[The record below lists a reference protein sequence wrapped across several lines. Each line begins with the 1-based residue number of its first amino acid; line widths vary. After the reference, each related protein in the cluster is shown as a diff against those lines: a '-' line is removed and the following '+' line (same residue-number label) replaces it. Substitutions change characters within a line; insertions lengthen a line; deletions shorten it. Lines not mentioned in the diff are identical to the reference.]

1 MPQHPSAQTSHFIA
15 HPFRTKGFTLV
26 ELLCTIA
33 LLGIIVALA
42 APSFS
47 TLIQRMRIRQAVM
60 ELKGALYVARSEA
73 VRRAEDIK
81 LRKRDSA
88 EGKNC
93 AGAANDWS
101 CGWIVFLDSDGDGSY
116 REASTDD
123 ADELLRSFPAPIDT
137 AVRFTSNASVL
148 TVNRWGTINGVG
160 AGFVVSPQSPGGSDF
175 VITVCVSTGG
185 RVRTVLDDH
194 CS

>member
-1 MPQHPSAQTSHFIA
+1 MPQHPSVQPGHFDT
-15 HPFRTKGFTLV
+15 HPYRAKGFTLV
-26 ELLCTIA
+26 ELLCAVA
-33 LLGIIVALA
+33 LLGIVVTLA
-42 APSFS
+42 APNFS
-47 TLIQRMRIRQAVM
+47 ALIQRMRVRQAVM

-93 AGAANDWS
+93 TGTANDWS
-101 CGWIVFLDSDGDGSY
+101 CGWIAFLDNDGDASY
-116 REASTDD
+116 SETNTGE

-137 AVRFTSNASVL
+137 TVRFTSNASVL

-160 AGFVVSPQSPGGSDF
+160 AGFVVSPQSPGSSDF
-175 VITVCVSTGG
+175 AITVCVSTGG
-185 RVRTVLDDH
+185 RVRTVLDVH

>member
-1 MPQHPSAQTSHFIA
+1 MPQHPSVQPGHFDT
-15 HPFRTKGFTLV
+15 HPYRAKGFTLV
-26 ELLCTIA
+26 ELLCAVA
-33 LLGIIVALA
+33 LLGIVVTLA
-42 APSFS
+42 APNFS
-47 TLIQRMRIRQAVM
+47 ALIQRMRVRQAVM

-81 LRKRDSA
+81 LRKRDST

-93 AGAANDWS
+93 TGTANDWS
-101 CGWIVFLDSDGDGSY
+101 CGWIVFLDNDGDASY
-116 REASTDD
+116 SETNTGE

-137 AVRFTSNASVL
+137 TVRFTSNASVL

-160 AGFVVSPQSPGGSDF
+160 AGFVVSPQSPGSSDF

>member
-1 MPQHPSAQTSHFIA
+1 MLQHPSVQPSHFDT
-15 HPFRTKGFTLV
+15 HPYRAKGFTLV
-26 ELLCTIA
+26 ELLCAAA
-33 LLGIIVALA
+33 LLGIVVTLA
-42 APSFS
+42 APNFS
-47 TLIQRMRIRQAVM
+47 ALIQRMRVRQAVM

-93 AGAANDWS
+93 TGTANDWS
-101 CGWIVFLDSDGDGSY
+101 CGWIVFLDNDGDASY
-116 REASTDD
+116 SETNTGE

-137 AVRFTSNASVL
+137 TVRFTSNASVL

-160 AGFVVSPQSPGGSDF
+160 AGFVVSPQSPGSSDF

-185 RVRTVLDDH
+185 RVRTVLDVH

>member
-1 MPQHPSAQTSHFIA
+1 MPQHPSVQSGHFDT
-15 HPFRTKGFTLV
+15 HPHRAKGFTLV
-26 ELLCTIA
+26 ELLCAVT
-33 LLGIIVALA
+33 LLGIVVTLA
-42 APSFS
+42 APNFS
-47 TLIQRMRIRQAVM
+47 ALIQRMRVRQAVM

-93 AGAANDWS
+93 TGTANDWS
-101 CGWIVFLDSDGDGSY
+101 CGWIVFLDNDGDASY
-116 REASTDD
+116 SETNTGE

-137 AVRFTSNASVL
+137 TVRFTSNASVL

-160 AGFVVSPQSPGGSDF
+160 AGFVVSPQSPGSSDF

>member
-1 MPQHPSAQTSHFIA
+1 MPQHPSVQPGHFDT
-15 HPFRTKGFTLV
+15 HPYRAKGFTLV
-26 ELLCTIA
+26 ELLCAVA
-33 LLGIIVALA
+33 LLGIVVTLA
-42 APSFS
+42 APNFS
-47 TLIQRMRIRQAVM
+47 ALIQRMRVRQAVM

-93 AGAANDWS
+93 TGTANDWS
-101 CGWIVFLDSDGDGSY
+101 CGWIVFLDNDGDASY
-116 REASTDD
+116 SETNTGE

-137 AVRFTSNASVL
+137 TVRFTSNASVL

-160 AGFVVSPQSPGGSDF
+160 AGFVVSPQSPGSSDF

-185 RVRTVLDDH
+185 RVRTVLDVH